1 MICNN
6 YNLISLL
13 DNNIRSTLKRI
24 QNNKTLIVY
33 GRFNLKTP
41 YQDELLHQATALDS
55 NMLQR
60 DFLSLLKAQLIT
72 RNFFLHIKELNQI
85 ACLNCKFYIIYKK
98 RSSKKSKF
106 NPDSNFSFEEI
117 IRIESNY
124 IKGFY
129 LSCLHEL

>member
-55 NMLQR
+55 NMLQLV
-60 DFLSLLKAQLIT
+60 FLSLLKAQLIT

-85 ACLNCKFYIIYKK
+85 VCLNCKFYIIYKK
-98 RSSKKSKF
+98 DRRKSQNSTLILIFHLKK
-106 NPDSNFSFEEI
+106 
-117 IRIESNY
+117 
-124 IKGFY
+124 
-129 LSCLHEL
+129 